1 MEIAIEGHARWNLP
15 IAMQIAEALA
25 PYRILWLEEIM
36 PPDNIE
42 AYARLTASSPVKIC
56 ASERLFTRY
65 GFRQL
70 IERAATHI
78 VMPDIV
84 WTGGISEARK
94 IATLAD
100 MYYLPITTHD
110 TVGPVA
116 LWAGAHLAL
125 HAPNT
130 MIVETVRGYYL
141 GWYNEVM
148 TEPIQI
154 SDGQLTLSE
163 RPGLG
168 TALREEVL
176 LRPDAHV
183 EVTSA
188 QNRVDMSKA

>member
-1 MEIAIEGHARWNLP
+1 
-15 IAMQIAEALA
+15 
-25 PYRILWLEEIM
+25 M
-36 PPDNIE
+36 PPDNLD
-42 AYARLTASSPVKIC
+42 AYARLARESPIRIC
-56 ASERLFTRY
+56 ASERLFTRF

-70 IERAATHI
+70 IEREAAHI

-84 WTGGISEARK
+84 WSGGLTETRK
-94 IATLAD
+94 IADLAD
-100 MYYLPITTHD
+100 THYLPITTHD

-148 TEPIQI
+148 TEQITI
-154 SDGQLTLSE
+154 SDGHLELAG

-168 TALREEVL
+168 TALRDEVL
-176 LRPDAHV
+176 QRPDAHL
-183 EVTSA
+183 EVTTARDITESLVPGA
-188 QNRVDMSKA
+188 AKAVSSTERSQH

>member
-1 MEIAIEGHARWNLP
+1 MARRDHA
-15 IAMQIAEALA
+15 
-25 PYRILWLEEIM
+25 
-36 PPDNIE
+36 PDNID
-42 AYARLTASSPVKIC
+42 AYARLTRESPITIC
-56 ASERLFTRY
+56 ASERLFTRF

-70 IERAATHI
+70 IEREATHI

-84 WTGGISEARK
+84 WTGGLTETRK
-94 IATLAD
+94 IADLAD
-100 MYYLPITTHD
+100 THYLPITTHD

-141 GWYNEVM
+141 GWYNDVM
-148 TEPIQI
+148 THEITI
-154 SDGQLTLSE
+154 REGYLELSD

-176 LRPDAHV
+176 WRPDAHV
-183 EVTSA
+183 EMTTPGDVRDSA
-188 QNRVDMSKA
+188 PPTRSTEQTTPHPEPTAL

>member
-1 MEIAIEGHARWNLP
+1 
-15 IAMQIAEALA
+15 
-25 PYRILWLEEIM
+25 M
-36 PPDNIE
+36 PPDNID
-42 AYARLTASSPVKIC
+42 AYARLTGASPVKIC
-56 ASERLFTRY
+56 ASERLFTRF
-65 GFRQL
+65 GFRAL
-70 IERAATHI
+70 IERQATHI

-84 WTGGISEARK
+84 WTGGLSEARK
-94 IATLAD
+94 IAALAD
-100 MYYLPITTHD
+100 THYLPITTHD

-148 TEPIQI
+148 TQPIAVH
-154 SDGQLTLSE
+154 DGHLMLAE

-176 LRPDAHV
+176 TRPDAHV
-183 EVTSA
+183 EVSSA
-188 QNRVDMSKA
+188 RNLVDMSKA